1 MDALCDRLYSQYDVV
16 LQHVPLYSSRRRC
29 IAEIDVLA
37 VTGNYCDIY
46 EVKCSHRLTKARR
59 QLVKIKKILSRDS
72 IVRDSF
78 FYCGG
83 SRLLV
88 KL

>member
-1 MDALCDRLYSQYDVV
+1 VDTLCDRLYSQYDVV

-29 IAEIDVLA
+29 IAEIDILA
-37 VTGNYCDIY
+37 VAGNCYDIY

-59 QLVKIKKILSRDS
+59 QLTKIKKILSRDS
-72 IVRDSF
+72 VVRDSF